1 MRTLSALV
9 ALATL
14 VFHLPAQAQDPGET
28 QAARADLQ
36 AERTKTVA
44 NNLQL
49 TEAEAAKFW
58 PLYNEYRGE
67 TSKLDDRALALLND
81 FAANYDALSDE
92 KAKDLLKRQLA
103 LEDDRLK
110 LRRGYVGKF
119 EKVVPPK
126 KVARYYQI
134 ERKLDAMVA
143 FEAARSVPLA
153 Q

>member
-14 VFHLPAQAQDPGET
+14 AIYLPAHAQDPSET
-28 QAARADLQ
+28 QAMRADLQ
-36 AERTKTVA
+36 AERTKMVA
-44 NNLQL
+44 SNLQL

-67 TSKLDDRALALLND
+67 SSKLDDKALALLSD

-92 KAKDLLKRQLA
+92 KARDLLKRQLS

-119 EKVVPPK
+119 EKVVPSK

-134 ERKLDAMVA
+134 ERKLD
-143 FEAARSVPLA
+143 
-153 Q
+153 